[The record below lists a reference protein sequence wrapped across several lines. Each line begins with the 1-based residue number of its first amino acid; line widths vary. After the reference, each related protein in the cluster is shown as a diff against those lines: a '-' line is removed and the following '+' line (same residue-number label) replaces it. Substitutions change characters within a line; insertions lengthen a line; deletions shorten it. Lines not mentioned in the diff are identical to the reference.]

1 MSEPTPLPPRAS
13 GTVTVSEVRAWAGPV
28 TVPDEVIESVIASET
43 EAQGRVCDTGGD
55 DTVDTIPEALHLAL
69 LRRVARSLAARG
81 VALGVVGAES
91 EYGSTSLPRYDA
103 EIERLERPYRVV
115 AIA

>member
-1 MSEPTPLPPRAS
+1 MTTGNVRAS
-13 GTVTVSEVRAWAGPV
+13 GTVTVPEVRSWAGPV
-28 TVPDEVIESVIASET
+28 SVSDGVIQEVIDAET
-43 EAQGRVCDTGGD
+43 EAQGRICDTGGD
-55 DTVDTIPEALHLAL
+55 DEQTTPPVALTLAL

-81 VALGVVGAES
+81 VALGIVGADS
-91 EYGSTSLPRYDA
+91 EYGATSLPRFDA

>member
-1 MSEPTPLPPRAS
+1 MTQHRGIRAA
-13 GTVTVSEVRAWAGPV
+13 GTVDVPAVRAWAGPV
-28 TVPDEVIESVIASET
+28 TVSDDVIQDVIDAET
-43 EAQGRVCDTGGD
+43 SAQGRVCDTGGD
-55 DTVDTIPEALHLAL
+55 DDVSEVPEALNLAL

-81 VALGVVGAES
+81 VALGIVGADS
-91 EYGSTSLPRYDA
+91 EYGATSLPRFDA

>member
-1 MSEPTPLPPRAS
+1 MSVEPLPPRISA
-13 GTVTVSEVRAWAGPV
+13 TVTVPEVRAWAGPV
-28 TVPDEVIESVIASET
+28 SVSDAVIQSVIDSET
-43 EAQGRVCDTGGD
+43 EAQGRVCDSGGD
-55 DTVDTIPEALHLAL
+55 DTVTTVPEALHLAL
-69 LRRVARSLAARG
+69 LRRCARSLAARG

-115 AIA
+115 GIA

>member
-1 MSEPTPLPPRAS
+1 MVAAYPLPPRAS
-13 GTVTVSEVRAWAGPV
+13 ASTDVPEVRAWCGPV
-28 TVPDEVIESVIASET
+28 SVSDEVIQSVIDAET

-55 DTVDTIPEALHLAL
+55 DSVTAVPEALHLAL
-69 LRRVARSLAARG
+69 LRRCARSLAARG

-115 AIA
+115 GIA